1 MYHQPDQ
8 EGAALSRCWSSRL
21 LHPILLCGSGA
32 RWLLRSRSRV
42 VVVVVVGAAAA
53 AAAEGAEVD
62 AVPEE
67 TRIKKTNAL
76 QPDRRQTKSSGI
88 A

>member
-1 MYHQPDQ
+1 
-8 EGAALSRCWSSRL
+8 
-21 LHPILLCGSGA
+21 
-32 RWLLRSRSRV
+32 V
-42 VVVVVVGAAAA
+42 VVVVVVEAAAA
-53 AAAEGAEVD
+53 AAAEGAVAD

-76 QPDRRQTKSSGI
+76 QPDRRQTKSSGT

>member
-1 MYHQPDQ
+1 MYHRPGQ
-8 EGAALSRCWSSRL
+8 EDDALSRCWSSRL

-53 AAAEGAEVD
+53 AAEGAEVD